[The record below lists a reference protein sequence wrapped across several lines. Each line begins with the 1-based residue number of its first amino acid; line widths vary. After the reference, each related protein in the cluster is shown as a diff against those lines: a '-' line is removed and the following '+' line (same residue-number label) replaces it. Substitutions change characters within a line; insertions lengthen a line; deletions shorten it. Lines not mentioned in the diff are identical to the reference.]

1 MIMTKKLRYFCT
13 LLLMAVASVAW
24 AEDVVFY
31 TLDTTDSSTKGKN
44 SNYASSGDVT
54 VDGITWCA
62 EANNNLN
69 PWRIGGKSLTAAN
82 RAVYT
87 KTAMEA
93 AISKLELTLSG
104 GSGVTLNS
112 LKLTVAS
119 NADFST
125 VLDEVTLSDVK
136 LDGTVNTVTPTPGK
150 TWAKNAYYK
159 FTFNVTIKDSSNKY
173 IGFNKVQFFKEQ
185 EAGEKIDPTVTIGAE
200 TIEIGGMT
208 TVTSNGPTFSID
220 VEDDEVVTVN
230 SDLDIIGVGAGSTTI
245 TVSWDGNEQFNEG
258 SVEFTITV
266 IDPNVKGGANNP
278 YTVAEAIEYI
288 NTLEANTLSPTDV
301 YVKGVVSQIDSYVGD
316 RYITYW
322 ISDDGTTDNQMEV
335 FKGLGLD
342 GAFFS
347 AKTDLTVGDKV
358 TVCGKV
364 KLYKN
369 NSGTTIIPE
378 FDTGSIIVS
387 LEENTDPYISAPDV
401 VELAYDATEGEIEVS
416 IENAAV
422 AILGGSVEE
431 GCDWITDL
439 NTSVSPV
446 TFKTTV
452 NESSDPREATI
463 TFTGG
468 GASKVVTI
476 IQAGAPVVY
485 TTISDMFDAATEFG
499 NKATDVLVKF
509 GGWVVTGASS
519 NNVFVSDGTHGFI
532 IYAKDHGFKVDD
544 VLTSEEPISCKLQL
558 YNGSAEITALTASTT
573 GLTITTN
580 EGGDTYAIVSMAD
593 LSGVNTGALIS
604 YNELTCSKDG
614 NNVLLTD
621 GTTTLKVFTT
631 LYSDALSKFEDGKM
645 YSVQGIYQQFNNN
658 QGETKEILPRYAS
671 DIEVVELPTLF
682 FDVEIGESGYATLY
696 YSDVNLAIPDGVTV
710 SYVSDLSGKQLV
722 TKPITEVIPAGTAV
736 ILQGEKNTTYEFDV
750 TDAEATAITGNM
762 LFGTDENQSVYVD
775 GDCYYYKLVEEDGV
789 VGFWWGAEDGGPF
802 QNTAHKAYLKVEKS
816 YFESSSPAKVFY
828 LFGGDGGVSTG
839 INNVEKI
846 AEGAAIYNLNGV
858 RVNKMQK
865 GVYVVNGKKVV
876 IK

>member
-1 MIMTKKLRYFCT
+1 MTKKLRYLCT
-13 LLLMAVASVAW
+13 LLLLAVASVAW
-24 AEDVVFY
+24 AADTWEKTDASNLKTGDVVVIVDQ
-31 TLDTTDSSTKGKN
+31 TSSTAMSNNKGT
-44 SNYASSGDVT
+44 SSAPSAT
-54 VDGITWCA
+54 
-62 EANNNLN
+62 
-69 PWRIGGKSLTAAN
+69 S
-82 RAVYT
+82 
-87 KTAMEA
+87 
-93 AISKLELTLSG
+93 
-104 GSGVTLNS
+104 
-112 LKLTVAS
+112 
-119 NADFST
+119 
-125 VLDEVTLSDVK
+125 VTLSTDKSKITSNVDAT
-136 LDGTVNTVTPTPGK
+136 LQWTVTVSNGS
-150 TWAKNAYYK
+150 YK
-159 FTFNVTIKDSSNKY
+159 FAVGTDYLYCTNSNNGVRVGTIANNDFTISEGFLKNTGTSRYVGVYSSQDWRCY
-173 IGFNKVQFFKEQ
+173 
-185 EAGEKIDPTVTIGAE
+185 
-200 TIEIGGMT
+200 
-208 TVTSNGPTFSID
+208 
-220 VEDDEVVTVN
+220 
-230 SDLDIIGVGAGSTTI
+230 TTI
-245 TVSWDGNEQFNEG
+245 HDNIKATEIAFYKKAGPV
-258 SVEFTITV
+258 
-266 IDPNVKGGANNP
+266 DPNVAISSNNVKIGATLAISYPSDLTSISFSSSNEPIATVDDSGIITGVAEGQAIIYATWTATERYNAGTKSFEITVEDPNGPGMSAENP
-278 YTVAEAIEYI
+278 YTVAQARTAIDNNVGI
-288 NTLEANTLSPTDV
+288 KDV
-301 YVKGVVSQIDSYVGD
+301 YATGIVSAIVTEYNSQFDN
-316 RYITYW
+316 ITYN
-322 ISDDGTTDNQMEV
+322 ISDDGTAEADQLQIYRGTGNSTT
-335 FKGLGLD
+335 
-342 GAFFS
+342 S
-347 AKTDLTVGDKV
+347 ASVIKVGDKV
-358 TVCGKV
+358 VV
-364 KLYKN
+364 
-369 NSGTTIIPE
+369 
-378 FDTGSIIVS
+378 TGSLKKYNDTYEFEAGSVLVS
-387 LEENTDPYISAPDV
+387 LEPSSDPYISAPDV

-485 TTISDMFDAATEFG
+485 TTISDMFEAATSFG

-509 GGWVVTGASS
+509 DGWVVTGASI

-558 YNGSAEITALTASTT
+558 YNGSAEITALTASTS

-580 EGGDTYAIVSMAD
+580 EGGDTYAIITKEE
-593 LSGVNTGALIS
+593 LSGVNTGALIC
-604 YNELTCSKDG
+604 YDDLTCTKDG
-614 NNVLLTD
+614 NNCYLTD

-631 LYSDALSKFEDGKM
+631 LYSDALSKFEDGKK
-645 YSVQGIYQQFNNN
+645 YTVTGIYQQFNNN

-671 DIEVVELPTLF
+671 DIKEEALPTLF
-682 FDVEIGESGYATLY
+682 FEVEIGESGYATLY
-696 YSDVNLAIPDGVTV
+696 YSDVNLAIPEGVTV

-736 ILQGEKNTTYEFDV
+736 ILQGEPNTYEFNV

-762 LFGTDENQSVYVD
+762 LFGTDENQPVYVD
-775 GDCYYYKLVEEDGV
+775 GDCYYYKLVEQDGV
-789 VGFWWGAEDGGPF
+789 VGFWWGAEDGGQF
-802 QNTAHKAYLKVEKS
+802 ENVANKAYLKVDKT
-816 YFESSSPAKVFY
+816 YFDSASPAKVFY